1 LDRVRL
7 VFVRGRG
14 GLSESSELGSALTFA
29 TQARTSVWLVAMM
42 IRICATPAR
51 LNRTIRKSPR
61 LQRLIAAL
69 TQEAS
74 G

>member
-1 LDRVRL
+1 VEEAATALFLKNGDVGAAAIRL
-7 VFVRGRG
+7 CV
-14 GLSESSELGSALTFA
+14 
-29 TQARTSVWLVAMM
+29 
-42 IRICATPAR
+42 TPAR